1 MAVTKAAAP
10 RIHRQRNAQKTRERI
25 LHTAVAVF
33 AEKGPDATT
42 VHLLSHRASVNR
54 RMLYHYFGSKEGLYE
69 AVIRRAYEQLCSAEV
84 ELTHLA
90 LPVEELLEKMIRV
103 YYRFLAERP
112 EIVRLLTWENLRRGR
127 TARKLGLD
135 ALKTPIL
142 QALRVALERG
152 CREGRF
158 RRDIDERQ
166 LLISCMAL
174 SFFYFSNR
182 HTLSR
187 ALGEDLATEQAIER
201 RVRHVVNLLL
211 DGIRAHNGP
220 VGRSGESPP
229 PLHGERNG

>member
-1 MAVTKAAAP
+1 MAVTKAPPRAA
-10 RIHRQRNAQKTRERI
+10 RQRNAEQTRERI
-25 LHTAVAVF
+25 LRTAVAVF

-42 VHLLSHRASVNR
+42 VHLLSHRAGVNR

-84 ELTHLA
+84 ELAHLA
-90 LPVEELLEKMIRV
+90 LPVEELLGKMIRA
-103 YYRFLAERP
+103 YYRFLAEHP
-112 EIVRLLTWENLRRGR
+112 EVVRLLTWENLRRGR

-135 ALKTPIL
+135 AFKTPIL

-158 RRDIDERQ
+158 RRDVDERQ

-187 ALGEDLATEQAIER
+187 ALGEDLAAEPAIER

-211 DGIRAHNGP
+211 DGIRAGNGSA
-220 VGRSGESPP
+220 GRPSESSA
-229 PLHGERNG
+229 PLSWRTR